1 MIINCKPSKSAI
13 LISLKGARSK
23 QAALWLHQLGGFITI
38 QGCKLQ
44 IVKSYTLLGGTID
57 DKASLGPEIHHRQ
70 KAVTMISAPYH
81 KYVAT
86 KVSFSLAQSVNCVNS
101 FIVSSLLFNSHT
113 WCDMSES
120 QLHQVDSRLAAA

>member
-1 MIINCKPSKSAI
+1 M
-13 LISLKGARSK
+13 
-23 QAALWLHQLGGFITI
+23 
-38 QGCKLQ
+38 LQ
-44 IVKSYTLLGGTID
+44 VVKMYTLLGGVID
-57 DKASLGPEIHHRQ
+57 DMASLGPELHNRQ

-86 KVSFSLAQSVNCVNS
+86 KASFSLAQSVNCVNS

-120 QLHQVDSRLAAA
+120 QLHHLDSRLATAYGACVPFRIMNHGNGKHRRPLP